1 MESKLQL
8 VRIKSNETNGLI
20 VVVMYML
27 LSNLLYVQSLI
38 ISEYLTFKMYPGRFV
53 VNCMYKKMEREDVNR
68 EHV

>member
-38 ISEYLTFKMYPGRFV
+38 IPGYLKFKIYPGRFV
-53 VNCMYKKMEREDVNR
+53 VNCMDKKMKREDVNR